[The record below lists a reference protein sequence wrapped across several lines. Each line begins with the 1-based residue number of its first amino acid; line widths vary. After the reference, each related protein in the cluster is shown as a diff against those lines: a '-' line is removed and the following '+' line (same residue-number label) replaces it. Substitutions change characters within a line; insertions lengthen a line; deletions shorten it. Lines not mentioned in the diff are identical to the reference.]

1 MHWSPRWLAV
11 GAVGA
16 LVVGLAAPASADPPA
31 RPTGPTSGTPARAR
45 TRTSSP

>member
-16 LVVGLAAPASADPPA
+16 LVVGVAAPASADPPA
-31 RPTGPTSGTPARAR
+31 RPTGPTSGTPAQHA
-45 TRTSSP
+45 TPSASP

>member
-31 RPTGPTSGTPARAR
+31 RPTGPHSGRPPRASR
-45 TRTSSP
+45 PSASP